1 MVTEENLLKFLKKTL
16 PNITWNTEKY
26 GRKPYKEILIFANK
40 KRVYSIYIKHIFSEH
55 IKRVIKRNILYELR
69 YRKVIKITCKLKE
82 K

>member
-16 PNITWNTEKY
+16 SNITWNTEKF
-26 GRKPYKEILIFANK
+26 GREPYKEILIFANK
-40 KRVYSIYIKHIFSEH
+40 KRVYSIYTKQIFSEH

-69 YRKVIKITCKLKE
+69 YRKIIKIVCKLNK